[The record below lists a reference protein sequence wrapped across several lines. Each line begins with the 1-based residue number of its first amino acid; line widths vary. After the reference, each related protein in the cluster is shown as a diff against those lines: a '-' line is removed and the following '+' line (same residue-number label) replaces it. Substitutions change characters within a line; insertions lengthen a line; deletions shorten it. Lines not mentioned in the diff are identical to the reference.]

1 MLVTLLHESVV
12 ALQVKQM
19 LVGRLRRRGK
29 KLKEFMLTIKTAD
42 STEINTLL
50 SIYIEKVKW
59 LRSMNKP
66 LWDESQFNLE
76 ALNKKYENPV
86 SYVGI
91 INNEIIGGFI
101 LVEYDRLYWPEV
113 TDNSTYFFHKFV
125 ISNKYCGKNYSD
137 RIIKWVKEY
146 GREMNKKYIRLDY
159 DGNRKPITE
168 MYTRN
173 GFIPVDTISNQHVSK
188 LIKAEYLITGNN

>member
-76 ALNKKYENPV
+76 ALNKK
-86 SYVGI
+86 
-91 INNEIIGGFI
+91 
-101 LVEYDRLYWPEV
+101 
-113 TDNSTYFFHKFV
+113 
-125 ISNKYCGKNYSD
+125 
-137 RIIKWVKEY
+137 
-146 GREMNKKYIRLDY
+146 
-159 DGNRKPITE
+159 
-168 MYTRN
+168 
-173 GFIPVDTISNQHVSK
+173 
-188 LIKAEYLITGNN
+188 